1 MTAEP
6 LARTDVAETLRYLA
20 ASPFENVYPH
30 WLIASGRTMPGEVRV
45 WRDETGAIGGVC
57 YLGAQIV
64 PVATDRRAVAAFGA
78 IVRDERVVRTIAGS
92 RNVVEPLWAALREHW
107 RRPRLLRESQP
118 LYALDRQPADDASD
132 GWPLAAGRATA
143 GDAAEIAEQS
153 ALMIASEIGG
163 SPERLGPLFRRRIAT
178 AIDEGRWWRARL
190 RGELAFIC
198 NVGSELEAT
207 AQISGVWSPVAMR
220 GRGLARAS
228 LARIARGL
236 LAEHRS
242 LSLYVNDFNAP
253 AIALYERL
261 GFTRVGEFS
270 SILF

>member
-1 MTAEP
+1 VTAEP

-30 WLIASGRTMPGEVRV
+30 WLIATGRTMPGEVRI

-64 PVATDRRAVAAFGA
+64 PVASDARAVTAFGA
-78 IVRDERVVRTIAGS
+78 IIRDERVVRTIAGS
-92 RNVVEPLWAALREHW
+92 RAVVEPLWASLRKLW
-107 RRPRLLRESQP
+107 RRPRLVRESQP
-118 LYALDRQPADDASD
+118 LYALNHPPAPGPSDA
-132 GWPLAAGRATA
+132 WPLTIGRATP

-153 ALMIASEIGG
+153 ALMIAGEIGG
-163 SPERLGPLFRRRIAT
+163 STDRFGPLFRRRIAT

-190 RGELAFIC
+190 RGELVFIC
-198 NVGSELEAT
+198 NVGSELDAT
-207 AQISGVWSPVAMR
+207 AQLSGVWTPVTMR

-228 LARIARGL
+228 LARVARAL

-242 LSLYVNDFNAP
+242 ISLYVNDFNAP